1 MQSHFEVGIGS
12 NLGKSLG
19 GRVMGSIR
27 GAQNPPRI
35 PRVFVGAKTS
45 ENQILGG
52 KYWDLLDLLLV
63 ILSDSFGVNQFEGD
77 FTETLESSPF
87 WTPEAL
93 ENLDI
98 FVPVGIG
105 ELRCPLLMVNLYL
118 FRAQQPSKQK
128 SFPL

>member
-19 GRVMGSIR
+19 GRVSPK
-27 GAQNPPRI
+27 PPRI

-63 ILSDSFGVNQFEGD
+63 ILSDSFGVNQFEG
-77 FTETLESSPF
+77 
-87 WTPEAL
+87 
-93 ENLDI
+93 
-98 FVPVGIG
+98 
-105 ELRCPLLMVNLYL
+105 
-118 FRAQQPSKQK
+118 
-128 SFPL
+128 

>member
-27 GAQNPPRI
+27 GAPKPPRI

-63 ILSDSFGVNQFEGD
+63 ILSDSFGVNQFEG
-77 FTETLESSPF
+77 
-87 WTPEAL
+87 
-93 ENLDI
+93 
-98 FVPVGIG
+98 
-105 ELRCPLLMVNLYL
+105 
-118 FRAQQPSKQK
+118 
-128 SFPL
+128 